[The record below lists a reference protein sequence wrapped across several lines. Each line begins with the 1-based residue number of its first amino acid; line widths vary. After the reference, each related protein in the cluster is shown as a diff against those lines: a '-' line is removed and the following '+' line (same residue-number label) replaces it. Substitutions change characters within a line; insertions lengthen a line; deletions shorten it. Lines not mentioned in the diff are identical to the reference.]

1 VGASPEA
8 RPDPSTQ
15 VRRGATS
22 AVNRDGSARL
32 PRRTVWL
39 FGLGQSAEGA
49 TNHTLTAILLFYYT
63 SVLGLSGTLTGAAL
77 MIGLFFDAIT
87 DPLVAVFSDRTRSR
101 LGRRHPYM
109 YASALPLGA
118 FLYLALSPPDDL
130 GASLG
135 VEPQLALFA
144 WLLVF
149 VVLTRSAVTLFH
161 VPHMA
166 LGAELSDDF
175 DERTRI
181 VTARSLM
188 AVAGA
193 SVAVITYFTLVAV
206 FDPHDGSDPRL
217 NPVPYS
223 VYAAICFGLIVLSV
237 LASAWGTR
245 DRIPFLLGPGEDA
258 HRHGFMHVL
267 LRDVREALRIRSFRA
282 LFIGF
287 TICFLSFGFTNA
299 LGAHAALYFWHISL
313 ETQGFY
319 GLALLVGLLTGMAF
333 WKGFSE
339 RHDKKPTFLI
349 GLAWF
354 TAFAALPPLAKVFG
368 LFPAEDSPIYVPLFM
383 AAGTGLAFSIASS
396 MVVVGSMMADI
407 TDEDELTHSQRREG
421 IFFGALSFATKAAS
435 GLGTV
440 LAGIV
445 YDLSGLYR
453 GLDPAQAPES
463 AEFVIGLSTGGIT
476 LVLVALSA
484 SVFARYDLTRERH
497 AEIRRALDAR
507 AVVTATR

>member
-1 VGASPEA
+1 LSGASFSTTDPA
-8 RPDPSTQ
+8 IPTGAPSTL
-15 VRRGATS
+15 
-22 AVNRDGSARL
+22 NRDGSARL
-32 PRRTVWL
+32 SGRTVWL

-101 LGRRHPYM
+101 LGRRHPYLF
-109 YASALPLGA
+109 ASALPLGA
-118 FLYLALSPPDDL
+118 FLYFALSPPADL
-130 GASLG
+130 DVMLG
-135 VEPQLALFA
+135 LDPQLALFV
-144 WLLVF
+144 WLLTF

-181 VTARSLM
+181 VAARSLM
-188 AVAGA
+188 AVGGA
-193 SVAVITYFTLVAV
+193 TVAVIAYFTLVAV
-206 FDPHDGSDPRL
+206 YDPHDGVDPRL

-223 VYAAICFGLIVLSV
+223 VYAAFCFGLIVLAV

-245 DRIPFLLGPGEDA
+245 DRIPHLLGPTEGA
-258 HRHGFMHVL
+258 HDHGFMHVL
-267 LRDVREALRIRSFRA
+267 LRDTREALQIRSFRA
-282 LFIGF
+282 LFVGF
-287 TICFLSFGFTNA
+287 TICYLSFGFTNA

-313 ETQGFY
+313 EIQGFY
-319 GLALLVGLLTGMAF
+319 GLALLAGMLAGMAF
-333 WKGFSE
+333 WKRFSE

-354 TAFAALPPLAKVFG
+354 TAFAALPPLAKVVG
-368 LFPAEDSPIYVPLFM
+368 LFPAEDSPLYVPFFM
-383 AAGTGLAFSIASS
+383 AAGFGLAFSIASA

-407 TDEDELTHSQRREG
+407 TDEDELQNAQRREG
-421 IFFGALSFATKAAS
+421 IFFGALSFASKAAS

-445 YDLSGLYR
+445 YDVSGLHR
-453 GLDPAQAPES
+453 GLDPADAPAN
-463 AEFVIGLSTGGIT
+463 AEVVLGLSIGGIT
-476 LVLVALSA
+476 LTLVALSA
-484 SVFARYDLTRERH
+484 LIFARYDLTRERH
-497 AEIRRALDAR
+497 AEIRDALDAR
-507 AVVTATR
+507 AAAS